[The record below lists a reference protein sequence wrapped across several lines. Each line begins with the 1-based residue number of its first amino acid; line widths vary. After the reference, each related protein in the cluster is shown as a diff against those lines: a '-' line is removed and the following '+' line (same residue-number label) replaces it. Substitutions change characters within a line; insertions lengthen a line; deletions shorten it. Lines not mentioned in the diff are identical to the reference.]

1 MMLLRKIIIGL
12 PVILIL
18 LTILAFWN
26 ATRLVQNPQNVMM
39 IGMLGE
45 ASNLNPI
52 LSTDASSFQVSSLIF
67 QALLSVDENMNLI
80 GELAQSW
87 TLRQKT
93 TFFFPDK
100 QTANAAAQS
109 LRDFFAQKNQPAPL
123 FEISSREFFTELQI
137 THDQPGL
144 DLPNQLAEI
153 FQDHL
158 PVTILNF
165 DLKDE
170 GAAWCQ
176 RIREN
181 PAFARVVRSFSESKH
196 RLEVAFVGHDFD
208 AKILTSQLLDSLGLA
223 LADSKI
229 ISEEKLSFLAEPE
242 ILFHLR
248 EGVCWQDGHPFSADD
263 VLFTYSS
270 IMDDTIASPRKSDF
284 TLIGEITKLSD
295 QELLVRYRRPYS
307 PALNSWRM
315 AIIPAHILKGK
326 SPQWWAENFNRKPIG
341 TGPFRLAEWKTNEY
355 IRLERNPNYW
365 RNPAPW
371 LDAIIFRVLP
381 DPITLR
387 LAFET
392 RQVDFWSVDPWAV
405 KAFLKDNRFDLFRS
419 PTSTYTYVG
428 WNLRKPIFQDIRI
441 RKALAHAVDVSA
453 MIRYL
458 LYGYGSQ
465 SNGIFTPQMWFY
477 DPSIQPLEYNPEKAR
492 RLLAE
497 AGWMPG
503 PDGILQKDGRRF
515 EFTLITN
522 NANEIRRDAATL
534 LQDNLRKVGISVSI
548 ELYEWAVLISRFVH
562 KAEFDAILLGWS
574 LPQDDFDQFQIWHSS
589 QTAPAMLNIIGF
601 ESQTVDTLLEK
612 LRSEFDRQ
620 KILELASQLQREIYS
635 LQPYLFLFVPEATS
649 VMWRNSYRV
658 CRPLPGGD
666 WLDEPVR
673 MTKAG
678 WTIYLEWFYRPE
690 FSNRLPQS
698 RQVISDA
705 SPKNSLTSK

>member
-93 TFFFPDK
+93 TFFFHDK

-295 QELLVRYRRPYS
+295 QE
-307 PALNSWRM
+307 
-315 AIIPAHILKGK
+315 
-326 SPQWWAENFNRKPIG
+326 
-341 TGPFRLAEWKTNEY
+341 
-355 IRLERNPNYW
+355 
-365 RNPAPW
+365 
-371 LDAIIFRVLP
+371 
-381 DPITLR
+381 
-387 LAFET
+387 
-392 RQVDFWSVDPWAV
+392 
-405 KAFLKDNRFDLFRS
+405 
-419 PTSTYTYVG
+419 
-428 WNLRKPIFQDIRI
+428 
-441 RKALAHAVDVSA
+441 
-453 MIRYL
+453 
-458 LYGYGSQ
+458 
-465 SNGIFTPQMWFY
+465 
-477 DPSIQPLEYNPEKAR
+477 
-492 RLLAE
+492 
-497 AGWMPG
+497 
-503 PDGILQKDGRRF
+503 
-515 EFTLITN
+515 
-522 NANEIRRDAATL
+522 
-534 LQDNLRKVGISVSI
+534 
-548 ELYEWAVLISRFVH
+548 
-562 KAEFDAILLGWS
+562 
-574 LPQDDFDQFQIWHSS
+574 
-589 QTAPAMLNIIGF
+589 
-601 ESQTVDTLLEK
+601 
-612 LRSEFDRQ
+612 
-620 KILELASQLQREIYS
+620 
-635 LQPYLFLFVPEATS
+635 
-649 VMWRNSYRV
+649 
-658 CRPLPGGD
+658 
-666 WLDEPVR
+666 
-673 MTKAG
+673 
-678 WTIYLEWFYRPE
+678 
-690 FSNRLPQS
+690 
-698 RQVISDA
+698 
-705 SPKNSLTSK
+705 